1 MEKYYLWDSTP
12 PYYNENIPQ
21 DAPSLTPFISERSKT
36 EKTGAIIVCAGGS
49 YIVKTK
55 HEGIDVAEGFAEN
68 GFTAFNLDYRVYP
81 YDHKAILSDVRRA
94 VKWVRYH
101 ADEYNIDPS
110 KICVIGFSAGGHL
123 ATLSATNYDLGF
135 DGGDEIDKLS
145 SRPDAAIISYA
156 VISMVP
162 PSVHEHTRY
171 VLIGREPKTERE
183 ALAKKY
189 SGELAV
195 DENTPPIFLWHT
207 ADDGCV
213 DVENTIN
220 MASSLSRHKVPFEMH
235 IFDKGPHSLGMGKNF
250 PGAGQWS
257 ALAFDWLLRMGF

>member
-1 MEKYYLWDSTP
+1 MEKIYLWDTTP
-12 PYYNENIPQ
+12 PYFDGNILQ
-21 DAPSLTPFISERSKT
+21 DTPSLTPFIAERSKK
-36 EKTGAIIVCAGGS
+36 EKTGAVIVCAGGS

-55 HEGIDVAEGFAEN
+55 HEGIDVAESFAEN

-101 ADEYNIDPS
+101 AEEYNVDPE

-123 ATLSATNYDLGF
+123 ATLSATNYDSGF

-162 PSVHEHTRY
+162 PFSHEHSRY
-171 VLIGREPKTERE
+171 VLIGRENAEKRGE
-183 ALAKKY
+183 LMVKY
-189 SGELAV
+189 SGELAA
-195 DENTPPIFLWHT
+195 DENTPPVFLWHT

-213 DVENTIN
+213 EVENSIN
-220 MASSLSRHKVPFEMH
+220 LASALSRHKVPFEMH
-235 IFDKGPHSLGMGKNF
+235 IFDKGPHSLGMAKDF
-250 PGAGQWS
+250 PGAGQWG
-257 ALAFDWLLRMGF
+257 ALAFDWLMRMGF